1 MSIPSLAIK
10 NVTATWL
17 GLAVHALV
25 GFFLSPFI
33 LHRLG
38 DNAFSVWILVF
49 ALTGYF
55 GLLDFGIRSA
65 VVKYTAKLS
74 ALHDSDQLSRN
85 LSTSLAF
92 YGFIAIVV
100 ILMTAIGAAYLHL
113 FFKIPPGLIHTAR
126 ILFLLSGVS
135 VAFAFPLTVFAGVL
149 EGLQKF
155 SSLQLSQIGV
165 SLLRA
170 VVIVI
175 ALMCGGGL
183 LTIGIITVATSLLSY
198 LIFMWMAM
206 RVLPTRLQWAN
217 VDLRTFR
224 TMVGYGLFAFAILAA
239 EKLRFQC
246 DAAVIGALLSASAI
260 TMFSIGSKLV
270 EYSSYAVRGMSQVFT
285 PMSSHFHA
293 AGDLDRLR
301 RTFTTG
307 NRVCALITFPL
318 CVILVILGK
327 PIIVAWV
334 GVRYLSSYYVLVL
347 LMVPRSLYLAQSTST
362 RILMGMGRHR
372 TLATVLV
379 LEGIANL
386 VLSIFLAHPFGILGV
401 AAGTAVPLICTSLF
415 FLPQHLCRVLN
426 VPLFSYL
433 RRAYV
438 LPLVLCV
445 PMAGALWFVGRQFP
459 ADNFPRLLLQIA
471 FGGSVYAL
479 GLGIALL
486 KGGLPQT
493 RTLQAFAQLLEPK

>member
-1 MSIPSLAIK
+1 MPHLRRTEHRLLGPQSRSTERKRSRQVRQLRILKSHEHSQPAIK

-38 DNAFSVWILVF
+38 DSAFSVWILVF

-135 VAFAFPLTVFAGVL
+135 VAFAFPLTVFAGIL

-206 RVLPTRLQWAN
+206 TVLPTRLEWAN
-217 VDLRTFR
+217 VDIRTFR
-224 TMVGYGLFAFAILAA
+224 TMAGYGLFAFAILAA

-270 EYSSYAVRGMSQVFT
+270 SIPVMRSVACRKSLHPCRAISMPLETWIVCGERSLRESSLRLDYV
-285 PMSSHFHA
+285 SSLRHFGNPRTHH
-293 AGDLDRLR
+293 R
-301 RTFTTG
+301 R
-307 NRVCALITFPL
+307 
-318 CVILVILGK
+318 
-327 PIIVAWV
+327 V
-334 GVRYLSSYYVLVL
+334 GGLRYLSSYYV
-347 LMVPRSLYLAQSTST
+347 
-362 RILMGMGRHR
+362 
-372 TLATVLV
+372 
-379 LEGIANL
+379 
-386 VLSIFLAHPFGILGV
+386 
-401 AAGTAVPLICTSLF
+401 
-415 FLPQHLCRVLN
+415 
-426 VPLFSYL
+426 
-433 RRAYV
+433 
-438 LPLVLCV
+438 
-445 PMAGALWFVGRQFP
+445 
-459 ADNFPRLLLQIA
+459 
-471 FGGSVYAL
+471 
-479 GLGIALL
+479 
-486 KGGLPQT
+486 
-493 RTLQAFAQLLEPK
+493 

>member
-1 MSIPSLAIK
+1 MSIPGLAIK
-10 NVTATWL
+10 NVAATWL
-17 GLAVHALV
+17 GLAVHAVV

-38 DNAFSVWILVF
+38 DGAFSVWILVF

-55 GLLDFGIRSA
+55 GLLDLGIRSA
-65 VVKYTAKLS
+65 VVKYTAKLT
-74 ALHDSDQLSRN
+74 ALHDTDQLSRN

-100 ILMTAIGAAYLHL
+100 MLVTAIGAAYLHL
-113 FFKIPPGLIHTAR
+113 FFKISPELIHSAQ

-183 LTIGIITVATSLLSY
+183 LTIGVITVATSLLSY

-206 RVLPTRLQWAN
+206 RVFPTRLRWAN
-217 VDLRTFR
+217 VDIRSFR
-224 TMVGYGLFAFAILAA
+224 TMARYGLFAFAILAA

-246 DAAVIGALLSASAI
+246 DAAVIGAVLSASAI

-270 EYSSYAVRGMSQVFT
+270 EYSSYAVRGMSQIFT

-293 AGDLDRLR
+293 SGDLGRLR
-301 RTFTTG
+301 RAFITG

-327 PIIVAWV
+327 PIIAAWV

-347 LMVPRSLYLAQSTST
+347 LIVPRSLYLAQSTVNPNPDGNVTASHPGV
-362 RILMGMGRHR
+362 RC
-372 TLATVLV
+372 LV
-379 LEGIANL
+379 LEGMANL

-401 AAGTAVPLICTSLF
+401 AAGMAIPLDLYQPLLSAAAFVPSF
-415 FLPQHLCRVLN
+415 
-426 VPLFSYL
+426 
-433 RRAYV
+433 
-438 LPLVLCV
+438 
-445 PMAGALWFVGRQFP
+445 
-459 ADNFPRLLLQIA
+459 
-471 FGGSVYAL
+471 
-479 GLGIALL
+479 
-486 KGGLPQT
+486 
-493 RTLQAFAQLLEPK
+493 